1 MLASISWCRGIK
13 RKKKDMLRVKRQM
26 WSLSPKQTADITL
39 FTNTSGEENLAFG
52 LQKPEHDWMGFRET
66 GRWNETDGRRWKKHQ
81 KMSKRQTERDARSE
95 RPTFAGIIRVHWLQ
109 STRALSQMAQATIH
123 LLFWFIC
130 WYITAT
136 AASSYFLFALAVH
149 HNLHL
154 DALVERKDSA
164 HTHIR
169 LHKGVTW
176 GTCFTQQLCVLTRA
190 RSVWLVRLIIGDK
203 YGKDCSNHVL
213 QIFFVMLQLQS
224 GV

>member
-1 MLASISWCRGIK
+1 
-13 RKKKDMLRVKRQM
+13 MLRLKRQM

-39 FTNTSGEENLAFG
+39 ALFDKHIRWGESGSE
-52 LQKPEHDWMGFRET
+52 QKPEHDWMGFRET

-95 RPTFAGIIRVHWLQ
+95 RPTFTGIIRVHWLQ

-130 WYITAT
+130 WYITERAT

-154 DALVERKDSA
+154 DSLVERKDS
-164 HTHIR
+164 HTHT
-169 LHKGVTW
+169 HTYTVT
-176 GTCFTQQLCVLTRA
+176 
-190 RSVWLVRLIIGDK
+190 
-203 YGKDCSNHVL
+203 
-213 QIFFVMLQLQS
+213 
-224 GV
+224 